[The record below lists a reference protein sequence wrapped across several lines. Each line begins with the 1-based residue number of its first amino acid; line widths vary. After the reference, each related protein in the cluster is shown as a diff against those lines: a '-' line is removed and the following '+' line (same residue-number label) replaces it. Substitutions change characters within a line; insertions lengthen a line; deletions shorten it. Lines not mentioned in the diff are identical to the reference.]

1 MTFGAG
7 WALAGLV
14 LLVPLVI
21 LHLRPRTRTPRELPS
36 LLLWRGLE
44 SDTTT
49 VSRRPRLPPLPLLLL
64 LQALAL
70 IALVL
75 ALAEPSSGSS
85 RRPAATVIV
94 LDDSFW
100 MQAPGRL
107 ADERREAE
115 RIIAAAPAGGAV
127 RIVEANGTPTVV
139 YRGPAAG
146 AASILRGLSAGAS
159 APDLAAAI
167 TVASGL
173 LTDAGD
179 RLAVIRAPESELPQ
193 LRSGARE
200 LQTAVAGAA
209 VTDQGIF
216 NPSARCGIGSPTTC
230 EIVATVANSGASPVV
245 DQIVADVP
253 GHPPLALSARVGAR
267 SSAPIELLAAP
278 GEHVEL
284 RLQGTDS
291 LPVDDR
297 GWVAVPEEGGL
308 ARPATVTV
316 VGQRATAL
324 PVAQALAAVP
334 GVTLRVQTPAT
345 YRPAQVRSSDLVVV
359 DGALPGGGLPPAP
372 AVLLVDPR
380 QLPGGRVDGVQADP
394 TLSGTDPSSPLL
406 ADVDLSDLIVQAGA
420 AHRLVLPRSLTPVAW
435 SPSGPLLAAGEDIHT
450 RLAVLAFPPTGS
462 NLPQLSSFP
471 ILIADIV
478 GWGLEWAPS
487 SAAAGAPI
495 RVATIAGTNTV
506 TVSGTGT
513 ATQRVSLSA
522 GGAVVQAPSTPGLYT
537 IAETGP
543 GVVHRATVAVNLG
556 PPQSTPTAPID
567 IRTTG
572 LPASTKPGSPLTL
585 WPLVAGLLLVVLE
598 WAYWALRR
606 ERVAA

>member
-1 MTFGAG
+1 VTFGAG

-44 SDTTT
+44 SDATT
-49 VSRRPRLPPLPLLLL
+49 VSRRPRLPPLPLLLV

-75 ALAEPSSGSS
+75 AVAVPSSGSS
-85 RRPAATVIV
+85 KRPAATVIV

-100 MQAPGRL
+100 VQAPGRL
-107 ADERREAE
+107 ADERREGQ
-115 RIIAAAPAGGAV
+115 RIITAAPAGGAV
-127 RIVEANGTPTVV
+127 RIVEADATPTVV

-146 AASILRGLSAGAS
+146 AGAILSGLRAGAS
-159 APDLAAAI
+159 APDLPAAI
-167 TVASGL
+167 TVAAGQLSN
-173 LTDAGD
+173 AGD
-179 RLAVIRAPESELPQ
+179 RLAVIRAPESQLPP
-193 LRSGARE
+193 LRAGTSEIR
-200 LQTAVAGAA
+200 TAVAGAA
-209 VTDQGIF
+209 ITDQGIF
-216 NPSARCGIGSPTTC
+216 NPSARCGVGSPTTC

-245 DQIVADVP
+245 DHIVADVP

-284 RLQGTDS
+284 QLRGADPLS
-291 LPVDDR
+291 VDDHA
-297 GWVAVPEEGGL
+297 WVALPQEGGL

-316 VGQRATAL
+316 VGRRATAL
-324 PVAQALAAVP
+324 PIAQALAAVP
-334 GVTLRVQTPAT
+334 GVTLRIQTPAS

-359 DGALPGGGLPPAP
+359 DGALSGGGLPPAP
-372 AVLLVDPR
+372 AVLLIDPR
-380 QLPGGRVDGVQADP
+380 RLPGGHVGGVQADP

-406 ADVDLSDLIVQAGA
+406 DDVDLSGLAVESGSAQ
-420 AHRLVLPRSLTPVAW
+420 RLVLPRSLTPVAW
-435 SPSGPLLAAGEDIHT
+435 SPSGPLLAAGDDGHT
-450 RLAVLAFPPTGS
+450 RLAVLAFAPTGS

-471 ILIADIV
+471 ILIANIV

-487 SAAAGAPI
+487 SAAAGAPVRI
-495 RVATIAGTNTV
+495 NGIAGARTV
-506 TVSGTGT
+506 TVSGPST
-513 ATQRVSLSA
+513 APQRVSLGA

-537 IAETGP
+537 IAAAGP
-543 GVVHRATVAVNLG
+543 GVAHRATVAINLG
-556 PPQSTPTAPID
+556 TAQATPTTPID
-567 IRTTG
+567 VRTAG
-572 LPASTKPGSPLTL
+572 LPTGTKPGSPLTL
-585 WPLVAGLLLVVLE
+585 WALVAGLLLVVLE